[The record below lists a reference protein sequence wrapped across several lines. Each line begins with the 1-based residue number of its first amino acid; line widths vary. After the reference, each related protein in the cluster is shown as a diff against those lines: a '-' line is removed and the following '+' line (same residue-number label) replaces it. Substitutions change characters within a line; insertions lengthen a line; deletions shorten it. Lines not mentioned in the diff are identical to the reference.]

1 MHLLLS
7 NDDGYLAK
15 GMQVLM
21 NHLKSLGHKITVV
34 APNGERSG
42 KSHAMSFYDP
52 IRVKKISEEIY
63 AVDGTPA
70 DCVALALG
78 QILKEDRP
86 DFVISGINHG
96 MNVGI
101 DVNYS
106 GTVGA
111 ATEAAMIGYK
121 AIAVSADSDNRGG
134 SQAEIDEAFLKAA
147 QLVGQVI
154 EQSHTLDWPRL
165 EILNINVPI
174 KARKASIA
182 ECGGESLYVPN
193 FDEMIPKDNKNMKI
207 YLIGGV
213 SRFEPQ
219 DMSQDVSLVS
229 SGIITFS
236 FVQAKQSS
244 TKSNK
249 KLEGFIGNLKI

>member
-7 NDDGYLAK
+7 NDDGYKAK

-21 NHLKSLGHKITVV
+21 SHLKSLGHKITVV

-42 KSHAMSFYDP
+42 KSHAMTFYEP
-52 IRVKKISEEIY
+52 IRVKKISEEVY

-78 QILKEDRP
+78 QILEGDKP

-134 SQAEIDEAFLKAA
+134 SEKDVDEAFLTAA
-147 QLVGQVI
+147 QLVGQVL
-154 EQSHTLDWPRL
+154 EHAHKLEWPRL

-174 KARKASIA
+174 CAKTAAIA
-182 ECGGESLYVPN
+182 DCGGESLYVPN
-193 FDEMIPKDNKNMKI
+193 FDEMIPKDNKNIKI

-229 SGIITFS
+229 SGIATLS

-244 TKSNK
+244 TESNK
-249 KLEGFIGNLKI
+249 KLERFLGNLKL